1 MPLVLVVDDNEE
13 FAADLVTLL
22 EMRGFAARAKGDVR
36 QALDLL
42 DDDPSI
48 NVVVSD
54 VRMPAVDGLD
64 FARVLRHRFPKLPVI
79 LMTGAPISK
88 DDVLPRGVL
97 ILEKPFATT
106 ELVDAINVC
115 LVDSSQ

>member
-1 MPLVLVVDDNEE
+1 MPVVLVVDDNED

-22 EMRGFAARAKGDVR
+22 EMRGFEARARGDVR

-42 DDDPSI
+42 DDDASI
-48 NVVVSD
+48 SVVVSD

-88 DDVLPRGVL
+88 DDVLPRGVS

-106 ELVDAINVC
+106 QLVDAIK
-115 LVDSSQ
+115 LSLADSS